1 MRQAFCLSNQWQNQ
15 MAANSWT
22 VKAQETGQRLDKF
35 LAGAARLGSRS
46 KAARAIESG
55 KVFVNENEMSGADAA
70 RQMQPGDVV
79 RLWMNRPGSAHRRTY
94 SRRQQ
99 PSLPIVFEDD
109 QLLVINKPAG
119 LLTVRL
125 EAQPDEDSLENR
137 LGKYLRSHGRKHP
150 LAVHRIDRDTTGL
163 VVFAKTESARQHLKQ
178 QFFNRQPQRIYQ
190 AIVHGIPEAHAGR
203 WRDLVRWDQQY
214 RVQKL
219 CSPKNSQA
227 HEAICTY
234 RVLETF
240 TQASLLEIAL
250 ITGKRNQ
257 IRLQAAV
264 RGHQLIGE
272 KIYLSDPPPD
282 NDIGLP
288 RQALHAYQLA
298 FCHPTTNKVMEF
310 ESPLPEDLEKLLR
323 KLRSW
328 TPAAC

>member
-1 MRQAFCLSNQWQNQ
+1 

-22 VKAQETGQRLDKF
+22 VNAQETGQRLDKF
-35 LAGAARLGSRS
+35 LAGAERLGSRS

-55 KVFVNENEMSGADAA
+55 KVFVNENAMSGADAA
-70 RQMQPGDVV
+70 RLMQSGDVV

-94 SRRQQ
+94 AHTQQ
-99 PSLPIVFEDD
+99 QSLPIVFEDD

-125 EAQPDEDSLENR
+125 EAQPGEDSLESR
-137 LGKYLRSHGRKHP
+137 LEKYLRSHGRKRP
-150 LAVHRIDRDTTGL
+150 LTIHRIDRDTTGL
-163 VVFAKTESARQHLKQ
+163 VVFAKTESAQQHLRQ
-178 QFFNRQPQRIYQ
+178 QFFNRQPQRIYL
-190 AIVHGIPEAHAGR
+190 AIVHGTPEAHAGR
-203 WRDLVRWDQQY
+203 WRDLVRWDPQY

-227 HEAICTY
+227 HEALCTY
-234 RVLETF
+234 RLIEAF

-272 KIYLSDPPPD
+272 KIYLSDAPPD
-282 NDIGLP
+282 NDLGLP
-288 RQALHAYQLA
+288 RQALHAQQLA
-298 FCHPTTNKVMEF
+298 FRHPTTGKTLHF
-310 ESPLPEDLEKLLR
+310 EVPLPEDMEKLLR
-323 KLRSW
+323 KLR
-328 TPAAC
+328 TNPAADR